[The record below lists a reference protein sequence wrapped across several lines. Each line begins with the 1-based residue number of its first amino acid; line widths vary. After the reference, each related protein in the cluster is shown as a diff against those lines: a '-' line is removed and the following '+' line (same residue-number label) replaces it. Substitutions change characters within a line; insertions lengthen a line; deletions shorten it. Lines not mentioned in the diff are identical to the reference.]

1 MVRWKGYGE
10 ADATWEPRANLEGG
24 CDELLRE
31 FHAQGALD
39 TAHASAVREEAAEA
53 RTLPGHFRG
62 GSEEAMDLDAGAPM
76 EGAEEEAVD
85 AAVDEEPIVPTQLEV
100 IVATQSMAVADEE
113 QPAAQDDASE
123 AAADAAPQEDEE
135 AEELA
140 GAPGLADVSP
150 RRLPELTR
158 PPVRPEAARPT
169 AAVEVEYAP
178 KPSRSCSTRL
188 VLMSLS
194 GSSLLAP
201 KMKVLRAP
209 AVRGLGSVRSRC
221 EMYGRHSEI
230 MA

>member
-1 MVRWKGYGE
+1 MSDEEEEDDEEFEAEDEEEAEEAEEEFEAEALLASRLGDDGGLAYLVRWKGYGE

-76 EGAEEEAVD
+76 EGAEEEAAD

-123 AAADAAPQEDEE
+123 AAADAAP
-135 AEELA
+135 AE
-140 GAPGLADVSP
+140 VSASP
-150 RRLPELTR
+150 W
-158 PPVRPEAARPT
+158 
-169 AAVEVEYAP
+169 
-178 KPSRSCSTRL
+178 SRD
-188 VLMSLS
+188 
-194 GSSLLAP
+194 
-201 KMKVLRAP
+201 
-209 AVRGLGSVRSRC
+209 
-221 EMYGRHSEI
+221 
-230 MA
+230 